1 MAKTVKVNASD
12 LDSGDT
18 AQFRQIA
25 TPAGMAKALMT
36 APSNTGFDEEDIVI
50 FADKY
55 KIKAKLVS
63 KTEGG
68 VKTVYGISGLTIEA
82 YTSADKHKP
91 LQGLEPSTGTFTLGL
106 DYARLA
112 NGGT

>member
-1 MAKTVKVNASD
+1 MARTISIKPSD
-12 LDSGDT
+12 LAAGET
-18 AQFRQIA
+18 AQMRQIA

-36 APSNTGFDEEDIVI
+36 SPSNTGFDEEDIVI

-82 YTSADKHKP
+82 YTSADKYRP
-91 LQGLEPSTGTFTLGL
+91 LQGLEPSTGTYTLGL
-106 DYARLA
+106 DFARMA
-112 NGGT
+112 DGS

>member
-18 AQFRQIA
+18 AQFRQVP
-25 TPAGMAKALMT
+25 TFAGMAKALMT

-50 FADKY
+50 FCDKF
-55 KIKAKLVS
+55 KLKAKLVS
-63 KTEGG
+63 KTEGE

-82 YTSADKHKP
+82 YTSTDKHKP
-91 LQGLEPSTGTFTLGL
+91 LQGLEPSTGTYTLGL
-106 DYARLA
+106 DYARMA
-112 NGGT
+112 NGSS